1 MSRMY
6 KGEFIMESKWTTIVI
21 VLGVAVLI
29 GVAGGAEWSK
39 NSCKIEFAKT
49 TRTVEEIREI
59 CR

>member
-1 MSRMY
+1 MSRMC
-6 KGEFIMESKWTTIVI
+6 KGEFIMESKWIAIMVA
-21 VLGVAVLI
+21 VGVAAMMGGA
-29 GVAGGAEWSK
+29 GVAEWSK